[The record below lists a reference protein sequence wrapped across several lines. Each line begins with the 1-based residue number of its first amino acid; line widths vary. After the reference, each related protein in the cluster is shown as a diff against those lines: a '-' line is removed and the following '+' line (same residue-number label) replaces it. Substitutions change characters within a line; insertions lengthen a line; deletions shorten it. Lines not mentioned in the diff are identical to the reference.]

1 MTTSPIPP
9 DLTFEQAYREL
20 ESIVTRLEAGS
31 LSLDESLALFER
43 GQRLSAWC
51 EDQLN
56 NAELR
61 ISQLSATGEE
71 LESDLPE

>member
-1 MTTSPIPP
+1 MTTNPLPSE
-9 DLTFEQAYREL
+9 LTFEQAYHEL
-20 ESIVTRLEAGS
+20 ESIVARLEAGN
-31 LSLDESLALFER
+31 LSLDESLTLFER

-61 ISQLSATGEE
+61 LSQLSDTGEE
-71 LESDLPE
+71 VEDESPH